1 MNNNPIVLE
10 LNGLNIKQDS
20 KQVIEDYVL
29 NNVENDEI
37 KVNTQLLYN
46 TK

>member
-1 MNNNPIVLE
+1 MNNNPTVLE